1 MGVNV
6 YFIVDEVV
14 SQYLVIA
21 CQLCDAVE
29 IHVYIIIYLPGP
41 T

>member
-6 YFIVDEVV
+6 YFIVVQVV

-21 CQLCDAVE
+21 CQLCDEVE
-29 IHVYIIIYLPGP
+29 IHVYVTISLPGP